1 MPDPFKTQSIFA
13 VLESMSETVGRGG
26 FTVPKGARVSRKTF
40 FPEAGQSSAAKPAA
54 RFADTLKTDE
64 GVGTITGDL
73 SPSMFIQP
81 PKPAGAMT
89 GGSTPLERSAF
100 SATRG
105 GQSTTQ
111 HLIQTD
117 PNSLEAIMAEWD
129 RKVIGRETRGF
140 NVPSAHAQ
148 ARQAFRDQALASLHP
163 DNRLRQDAKRMG
175 MPDEATMKKLDPQ
188 LRGQG
193 ASLSDLSDPG
203 VGLGD
208 AFAKTA
214 IQEAQDYGPLAA
226 GMAHGAPQGAAG
238 AAGAIAGAKLL
249 TGRIPGIGGLL
260 APLVGAFGGAMLG
273 AGAEQAVEAG
283 VDSAL
288 KATGGEAFFATLR
301 QGLQESMAQNPGMG
315 QTGEILGASM
325 AAFAPNPE
333 RVRLAGSHIAEWIRA
348 GRGSRWAAL
357 NPDKVANIVDV
368 AFGGTTEVGIEA
380 VSQIQRGNLD
390 PLRLAEAALIGTL
403 FNEPNKLGRKFGAA
417 PTNLE
422 ALRGTA
428 PVEQAATPAQAA
440 PTPTVEQVRVQPV
453 AETQAQPAVQP
464 EIKPVEQP
472 QQAKPLHG
480 KTVGKSFSRGNKTKI
495 DVEERIVSLDDL
507 IASHDHNTFQE
518 NPAFPVDDLQNRD
531 RARAGSAATAKER
544 AMHLD
549 SELLTTDFRS
559 HDKGSPIVASDGIVE
574 SGNGRIM
581 SMRIAKEQGFDSWKA
596 YQAKLRER
604 FGADLDGI
612 ENPVLV
618 RVRTSDLDP
627 SARRDFVREA
637 NASTVEK
644 LSPAEQAKQDSESLG
659 EDFWDQLV
667 PSDNGDFNATVQSA
681 RNRKLVGSFLS
692 KTGDINE
699 GLTAD
704 GDLSVHA
711 VERIKRAGLHA
722 LFGDQR
728 LAESMTEGD
737 EVARRASSALFGTL
751 SKLLKIKGRIA
762 NGEIDAELDPS
773 DLIRKAFEYLRRQK
787 DSGMNADDWFAHGD
801 LVDPRDPAANDLAL
815 ALAKAKSVKEA
826 KAILTGL
833 ADEIRE
839 APRAG
844 TEDLFGDVAQAP
856 SMATLVERA
865 MKRGQ
870 ESLFSPEAERVNRT
884 FADELAE
891 ANAIEDPE
899 ARIAALLALREKRAK
914 GTGSKRAGGTTLDAD
929 DFRLLGALIKSYI
942 DLGVQ
947 SVEAIVRNVVGKL
960 GEGYRDAAQRM
971 AARMAAGEDAESV
984 AADLMGSPDIARK
997 KRIAPAAEPGP
1008 IRDTQEMVR
1017 ELEVAMQKTTRHD
1030 KERKGMAGSFR
1041 PQDTRTNVARA
1052 NDLPTTLH
1060 EHVHNMDDDLGLS
1073 QRAAQEPWWGDQ
1085 VRNVAEYQASANPAD
1100 NMAVE
1105 RGEHLSELIVAY
1117 ALDPATV
1124 QRLSPDALAWVK
1136 TNIPAEAWN
1145 AIESFGKGVRALA
1158 ASKPEDLVASHV
1170 RTDKHK
1176 PSPVEKVREW
1186 MGQSETGEH
1195 KTSGFDQL
1203 RRVFTDDI
1211 APVVSGVREALKRKG
1226 QVALPEDDPVIRLRQ
1241 WRYMDQRV
1249 DDILKNGMVD
1259 SRGNRVT
1266 KGFADIIEPLDA
1278 SSPEALDTDLKHM
1291 FAMMLSERVIEKAR
1305 LLRDEFNANIKPLQD
1320 FLDAGGDG
1328 TVQWNGKQ
1336 LDTEA
1341 VQLELKVLEIGHKQ
1355 KVDNLGGWGRG
1366 IYSDL
1371 AEANAALDN
1380 LTADPDKIA
1389 RLQEASKRYREWAD
1403 SLLRY
1408 ARDNGYISA
1417 DDYTRIV
1424 MENDFYVSMAREGFE
1439 GLGQRSGGRGAGS
1452 RTQLFQKFD
1461 GSTRTIESPLASLM
1475 AQTHRVVREVDRN
1488 RALRAFRDILTNPPR
1503 RFGED
1508 GRLPME
1514 DIGRRVA
1521 PGDDQ
1526 SIQIKVDGKTEYWRF
1541 EEGIHEALSDRGLGR
1556 DHWLIETAL
1565 GFPANVLRAAITNFP
1580 AFAIRNRIRDS
1591 FDRVVKS
1598 RTGSPLFL
1606 PDKKGAALRKAEV
1619 AELYNQY
1626 GAGIGRGHY
1635 MDGANDWYRIQRTIL
1650 GDATGAGKMRLW
1662 GPHVAKQYKHLID
1675 SSEMAGRITEYQTA
1689 FEKAKREMGY
1699 DDLNAHMFAANEAR
1713 DLIDF
1718 TRAGTLVRRLNRY
1731 VPFFNAGV
1739 QGSSRFFTS
1748 LKERPAQVLGK
1759 WLLYVGAPTAIE
1771 FAMNKDDE
1779 DYKQLPAY
1787 QKDLFWNFKLPDG
1800 TFLVIP
1806 KPFEFGVMG
1815 SGMRRLMD
1823 QANGDDKAFEGYG
1836 GSVARTLQ
1844 PVDIEQFVGLGAWQS
1859 VAESF
1864 FLNRDLFRD
1873 RDVVPVWDEDK
1884 KLSLRDT
1891 SGASRLGQLLQQVF
1905 QVDARQIDHVV
1916 QGQLGYFG
1924 RFATDLS
1931 DLGRNDG
1938 KRRTTPE
1945 GLVRSATGLS
1955 KQLPTSN
1962 SRDVDW
1968 VLQTMR
1974 SYGIR
1979 GGKNLEKFRSLLDGA
1994 YGDAQKTRDL
2004 QETAKALREQLEA
2017 GMKGLDNDA
2026 DRKKAVQN
2034 VMG

>member
-1 MPDPFKTQSIFA
+1 
-13 VLESMSETVGRGG
+13 
-26 FTVPKGARVSRKTF
+26 
-40 FPEAGQSSAAKPAA
+40 
-54 RFADTLKTDE
+54 
-64 GVGTITGDL
+64 
-73 SPSMFIQP
+73 
-81 PKPAGAMT
+81 MT
-89 GGSTPLERSAF
+89 GGSTPLERAAF

-105 GQSTTQ
+105 GQTTTQ

-129 RKVIGRETRGF
+129 RVNIGRETRGF
-140 NVPSAHAQ
+140 DVPEKHAA
-148 ARQAFRDQALASLHP
+148 ARQAFRDQVIASLHP
-163 DNRLRQDAKRMG
+163 DNRLRRDAKRMG
-175 MPDEATMKKLDPQ
+175 MPDEATMEKLGPQ

-208 AFAKTA
+208 AFARSA

-226 GMAHGAPQGAAG
+226 GMAHGTPQGAAG

-288 KATGGEAFFATLR
+288 KAQGGEAFFATLR

-333 RVRLAGSHIAEWIRA
+333 RVKLAGKHIAEWIRA
-348 GRGSRWAAL
+348 GRGAKWAAD
-357 NPDKVANIVDV
+357 NRDKVANIVDV

-380 VSQIQRGNLD
+380 VGQIQRGNLD
-390 PLRLAEAALIGTL
+390 PLRLAEAAIVGTL
-403 FNEPNKLGRKFGAA
+403 FNEPNKLGRKMGAA
-417 PTNLE
+417 ATGMDPLRQPERVLQPEARLE
-422 ALRGTA
+422 S
-428 PVEQAATPAQAA
+428 Q
-440 PTPTVEQVRVQPV
+440 
-453 AETQAQPAVQP
+453 VQP
-464 EIKPVEQP
+464 ELKPDAKPVLQPEVQQPRPEPATQPEQQPQP
-472 QQAKPLHG
+472 QQQPGSPLQG

-507 IASHDHNTFQE
+507 IASHDHNSFQE

-574 SGNGRIM
+574 SGNGRVM
-581 SMRIAKEQGFDSWKA
+581 SMRIAKEQGFDSWTA
-596 YQAKLRER
+596 YQNKLRER
-604 FGADLDGI
+604 FGNEIDGI

-627 SARRDFVREA
+627 NARRDFVREA

-644 LSPAEQAKQDSESLG
+644 LSPAEQAKQDAEGLG
-659 EDFWDQLV
+659 EEFWDQLV
-667 PSDNGDFNATVQSA
+667 PSENGDFNATVQSA
-681 RNRKLVGSFLS
+681 RNRKLVGSFLE

-737 EVARRASSALFGTL
+737 EIGRRASSALFGSL

-826 KAILTGL
+826 RSILAGL
-833 ADEIRE
+833 ADEIRQ

-865 MKRGQ
+865 KKHGQ
-870 ESLFSPEAERVNRT
+870 DELFSPESERTERKS
-884 FADELAE
+884 FADALAE
-891 ANAIEDPE
+891 ANAIADPE
-899 ARIAALLALREKRAK
+899 ARIAALQRLRDQRAK

-929 DFRLLGALIKSYI
+929 DFKLLGSLIKAYM

-947 SVEAIVRNVVGKL
+947 SVEAIVRNVVAKMGD
-960 GEGYRDAAQRM
+960 GYRDAAERM
-971 AARMAAGEDAESV
+971 AARMAAGEDADAI
-984 AADLMGSPDIARK
+984 AADLIGAPETARR
-997 KRIAPAAEPGP
+997 KRIAPVAEPGP
-1008 IRDTQEMVR
+1008 VRNSDDLVR

-1041 PQDTRTNVARA
+1041 AQDTRTNVSRT

-1060 EHVHNMDDDLGLS
+1060 EHVHNMDDQLGLS
-1073 QRAAQEPWWGDQ
+1073 QRAAQEPWWSDQ
-1085 VRNVAEYQASANPAD
+1085 VRNVAEYQASSNPGD

-1105 RGEHLSELIVAY
+1105 QGEHLSELIVAY

-1124 QRLSPDALAWVK
+1124 QRLSPDALTWVK
-1136 TNIPAEAWN
+1136 QNIPQDAWD
-1145 AIESFGKGVRALA
+1145 AIESFGKGIRALA

-1170 RTDKHK
+1170 RLDNPRQT
-1176 PSPVEKVREW
+1176 VAGKVREW
-1186 MGQSETGEH
+1186 IGKSETGEH
-1195 KTSGFDQL
+1195 KTGRLDEL
-1203 RRVFTDDI
+1203 RRIFTDDI
-1211 APVVSGVREALKRKG
+1211 APVVSGAKAALQRRG
-1226 QVALPEDDPVIRLRQ
+1226 QIPLPENDPVIRLRQ

-1249 DDILKNGMVD
+1249 DDILKNGMID
-1259 SRGNRVT
+1259 SRGKRVT
-1266 KGFADIIEPLDA
+1266 KPFADIVKPLDS
-1278 SSPEALDTDLKHM
+1278 SSPESLDADLRHM

-1305 LLRDEFNANIKPLQD
+1305 LLRDDLEANIKPLRD
-1320 FLDAGGDG
+1320 FLEAGGNG
-1328 TVQWNGKQ
+1328 TVEWNGKPM
-1336 LDTEA
+1336 DAEA
-1341 VQLELKVLEIGHKQ
+1341 VRMELAAIESEYRR

-1371 AEANAALDN
+1371 AEANAALDS
-1380 LTADPDKIA
+1380 LATDPEKLA
-1389 RLQEASKRYREWAD
+1389 RLQESAKRYRDWAD
-1403 SLLRY
+1403 SLLKY

-1417 DDYTRIV
+1417 DDYTRIAT
-1424 MENDFYVSMAREGFE
+1424 ENDFYVSMAREGFE
-1439 GLGQRSGGRGAGS
+1439 ELGQRSGGRGAGS
-1452 RTQLFQKFD
+1452 RTQLFQKFE
-1461 GSTRTIESPLASLM
+1461 GSTRGIESPLASLM

-1488 RALRAFRDILTNPPR
+1488 RALRAFRDILTAPPR
-1503 RFGED
+1503 RFGEE
-1508 GRLPME
+1508 GRLAME

-1521 PGDDQ
+1521 PGDDKAV
-1526 SIQIKVDGKTEYWRF
+1526 QIRVDGKTEYWRF

-1556 DHWLIETAL
+1556 DHWLIETML

-1580 AFAIRNRIRDS
+1580 AFAIRNRIRDA

-1635 MDGANDWYRIQRTIL
+1635 MDGARDWYRIQRVIL
-1650 GDATGAGKMRLW
+1650 NEATGSGSMRLW
-1662 GPHVAKQYKHLID
+1662 GPHLVQAYKKLVD

-1689 FEKAKREMGY
+1689 FDKAKKELGY
-1699 DDLNAHMFAANEAR
+1699 DDFNAHMHAANEAR

-1718 TRAGTLVRRLNRY
+1718 TRAGTLIRRLNRY
-1731 VPFFNAGV
+1731 VPFLNAGA

-1748 LKERPAQVLGK
+1748 LKERPLQVAGK
-1759 WLLYVGAPTAIE
+1759 WLMYVAAPTALE
-1771 FAMNKDDE
+1771 FAINGDDE

-1800 TFLVIP
+1800 TFLVVP

-1815 SGMRRLMD
+1815 SGFRRMME
-1823 QANGDDKAFEGYG
+1823 ASGGDDKAFEGYG
-1836 GSVARTLQ
+1836 GSVVRTLV
-1844 PVDIEQFVGLGAWQS
+1844 PVDVEQFIGLGAWQS
-1859 VAESF
+1859 VAEAF
-1864 FLNRDLFRD
+1864 FLNRDMFRS

-1891 SGASRLGQLLQQVF
+1891 SGASRLGQVLQQLF

-1924 RFATDLS
+1924 RFATDMS
-1931 DLGRNDG
+1931 DLGRSDG
-1938 KRRTTPE
+1938 KRTTTPE
-1945 GLVRSATGLS
+1945 SLARSVTGLT
-1955 KQLPTSN
+1955 KPLPTSN
-1962 SRDVDW
+1962 ARDVDW
-1968 VLQTMR
+1968 VLKAMR
-1974 SYGIR
+1974 AYGIR
-1979 GGKNLEKFRSLLDGA
+1979 GGTKLAKFRSMMDGA
-1994 YGDAQKTRDL
+1994 YGDTKKTRDL
-2004 QETAKALREQLEA
+2004 QEAARALREQLEA
-2017 GMKGLDNDA
+2017 SMKGLDNDE
-2026 DRKKAVQN
+2026 DRKKAAQR
-2034 VMG
+2034 VMGQS